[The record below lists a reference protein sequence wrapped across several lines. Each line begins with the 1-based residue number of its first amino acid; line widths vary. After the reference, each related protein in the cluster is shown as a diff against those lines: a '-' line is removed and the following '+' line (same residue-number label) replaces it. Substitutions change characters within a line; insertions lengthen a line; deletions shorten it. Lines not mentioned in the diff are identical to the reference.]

1 MNTNNQNFKLMITNF
16 LNFNFMKTTKFLL
29 SAIVCLTLVTT
40 FTSCSDDDD
49 NPPPVNPTELFTNVT
64 LTFTPSN
71 STNATVVME
80 DIQPNGQ
87 GGGGATSNTVSGAF
101 VSGETYSLSLA
112 ATDASDPNDVDDLLN
127 DDVIPEAD
135 EHFFVYGLNGLNFTM
150 TRDANDIVGLDNN
163 KIGVNTTWVA
173 GAASTGNLSITLVHE
188 ATAVDDSANNN
199 LGSATGGEE
208 DFNITFTG
216 VTIN

>member
-1 MNTNNQNFKLMITNF
+1 
-16 LNFNFMKTTKFLL
+16 MKTSKLFIV
-29 SAIVCLTLVTT
+29 AIFCLTLII
-40 FTSCSDDDD
+40 SCSDDDD
-49 NPPPVNPTELFTNVT
+49 NPAPVNPTELFTNVT

-71 STNATVVME
+71 GANATVVME

-87 GGGGATSNTVSGAF
+87 GGGGATSNTVTGAF
-101 VSGETYSLSLA
+101 VSGETYTLTLA

-135 EHFFVYGLNGLNFTM
+135 EHFFVYGLNTLNFTM
-150 TRDANDIVGLDNN
+150 TRDANDVVGLDGN

-188 ATAVDDSANNN
+188 ATAVDEAANNN

-208 DFNITFTG
+208 DFNITFTN
-216 VTIN
+216 VSIN